1 MAEIKYDTTPSI
13 AKQIENTADYFP
25 PATYSGTGYAYGVP
39 ASYLTYYNELVVAA
53 DTLSEQF
60 VPLSSVP
67 SKGRNPKLFAIG
79 VIPPSANI
87 SGRLLSRTSTVN
99 NLVTPVYD
107 QKAGNAGAFP
117 PYPGKLKPLTV
128 DQKNQM
134 FGKFSYTPNPTANN
148 PEGVKITDDWAA
160 KNLVTVDIPQLAKFG
175 SSQATFHKA
184 VASQFQAFFKGI
196 ESAGLMDQL
205 LSFGGSYNPRFVR
218 GSNSTL
224 SPHAWGTAVDINQG
238 YNPLGQKPVAEGVK
252 GSTVAFVPIANSV
265 GLVWGGTFGRPDAM
279 HFEAGAIYDVPAPDL
294 LPSSQAVEGD
304 NSTAW
309 DQNAAAAAN
318 DAQRF
323 LEKLANTPLTSEDIG
338 SQFTAAQTAQIKVIK
353 DAVEAM
359 ANTPPLRLLVNPQS
373 FSTKGEKIVSDS
385 GWSRNG
391 ATIIE
396 HWGNGQEKISASGK
410 VAGFFA
416 ADIANS
422 SGPGITRMARNASQ
436 SWQNFQSLQLFYAN
450 NGGIYTTDATSST
463 LERNLTMVGS
473 IYIYYDSI
481 LYMGAF
487 DSFTVTES
495 DTTPHTVDYSFEFT
509 VRAAFLLDSPDPN
522 GDPGAA
528 GARSRQTPSL
538 MVQG

>member
-1 MAEIKYDTTPSI
+1 MAEIKYDTSPSV

-39 ASYLTYYNELVVAA
+39 ASYLTYYNELVVSA
-53 DTLSEQF
+53 DALADQY
-60 VPLSSVP
+60 VPLSAVP

-87 SGRLLSRTSTVN
+87 SGRLLSRSATVN
-99 NLVTPVYD
+99 TLVTPVYD
-107 QKAGNAGAFP
+107 QKAGNTGPFP
-117 PYPGKLKPLTV
+117 PYPGNLKPLAV
-128 DQKNQM
+128 NQKNKM
-134 FGKFSYTPNPTANN
+134 FGKFDYKPNPTPGN
-148 PEGVKITDDWAA
+148 PEGITITDDWAA
-160 KNLVTVDIPQLAKFG
+160 KNLVTVPVPQLAKFG
-175 SSQATFHKA
+175 NSQATFHKS
-184 VASQFQAFFKGI
+184 VASQFQAFFQGI

-218 GSNSTL
+218 GSSSTL

-238 YNPLGQKPVAEGVK
+238 YNPLGAKPVAEGLK
-252 GSTVAFVPIANSV
+252 GSTVSFVPIANSV

-294 LPSSQAVEGD
+294 LPESKKVEGD
-304 NSTAW
+304 ASTAW
-309 DQNAAAAAN
+309 DLNAAAAAN

-323 LEKLANTPLTSEDIG
+323 LEKLANTPLTSDNIG

-353 DAVEAM
+353 DAVDAM

-391 ATIIE
+391 ATIVE

-410 VAGFFA
+410 VAGFYA
-416 ADIANS
+416 ASISDS
-422 SGPGITRMARNASQ
+422 TGPGITRMARNASQ

-450 NGGIYTTDATSST
+450 NGGIHTTDATSST

-473 IYIYYDSI
+473 IYIYYDDI

-495 DTTPHTVDYSFEFT
+495 DTSPYTVEYSFEFT
-509 VRAAFLLDSPDPN
+509 VRAAFLLDSPNPN
-522 GDPGAA
+522 GGPRG
-528 GARSRQTPSL
+528 T